1 MYPKC
6 IPHLEKLL
14 CTFCI
19 QNLSAIVFLILY
31 TKFMQKPVKM
41 WNTFCI
47 HLVYISWINLVQFL
61 YTKCMQNS
69 YEENILGFSLI
80 LFQFQLFPLLSVH

>member
-47 HLVYISWINLVQFL
+47 HLVQFL
-61 YTKCMQNS
+61 YPKCIHS
-69 YEENILGFSLI
+69 FCAGDYYDIVGFNKT
-80 LFQFQLFPLLSVH
+80 

>member
-6 IPHLEKLL
+6 IPHLEKL
-14 CTFCI
+14 
-19 QNLSAIVFLILY
+19 VYILY
-31 TKFMQKPVKM
+31 TKFMQKHVKM

-47 HLVYISWINLVQFL
+47 DLVYISWIHLVQFL

-69 YEENILGFSLI
+69 YVENILSFSLL
-80 LFQFQLFPLLSVH
+80 LFQFQFFSLLSVH